1 MAIDKE
7 TDKEEGMEL
16 LCGILC
22 GIIQAVIEIVNQ
34 TPEIRLFGS
43 YNCSSSNLNY
53 EQNEQK

>member
-16 LCGILC
+16 LC